1 MAVKHKIGDLCKL
14 LQISESG
21 YYRWRKGG
29 SNLRFK
35 QDLHLSALIR
45 RIHKDV
51 KGCYGGPRMVASLKD
66 LGEITS
72 QRRVRRLMKAA
83 GLQIRQKRKFKI
95 TTITDPGAT
104 VSPNLLN
111 QNFTAHKINQVWVS
125 DITYIRTQQGW
136 LYLGTTI
143 DLCSRAIVGW
153 SVSEKMTKELVV
165 GTLLK
170 AYWTRKPP
178 KGLIHHSD
186 RGSQYTSYDFQNL
199 LSNIGARSSMSA
211 KGNCFDNAVAESAFA
226 TIKTET
232 KQNTIFK
239 TKNEAKN
246 VIFEYIEAFYNTVRK
261 HSTLNYCSPNQ
272 FEQYLL
278 NSVS

>member
-1 MAVKHKIGDLCKL
+1 
-14 LQISESG
+14 
-21 YYRWRKGG
+21 
-29 SNLRFK
+29 
-35 QDLHLSALIR
+35 
-45 RIHKDV
+45 
-51 KGCYGGPRMVASLKD
+51 MVAELKE
-66 LGEITS
+66 LGEVTS
-72 QRRVRRLMKAA
+72 QRRVRRLMKEA
-83 GLQIRQKRKFKI
+83 GLQIRQKRKFKT
-95 TTITDPGAT
+95 TTIADFGAT
-104 VSPNLLN
+104 VSPSLLN
-111 QNFTAHKINQVWVS
+111 QNFVAHKINQVWVS

-136 LYLGTTI
+136 LYLSTTI

-153 SVSEKMTKELVV
+153 SVSEKVTKELVIS
-165 GTLLK
+165 TLLK
-170 AYWTRKPP
+170 AYWARKPN

-186 RGSQYTSYDFQNL
+186 RGSQYTSHDFQKL
-199 LSNIGARSSMSA
+199 LCNIGARSSMSA

-239 TKNEAKN
+239 TKIEAKN

-261 HSTLNYCSPNQ
+261 HSTLNYCSPFK